1 METFMND
8 AIVIEGT
15 LLSFLLALCLT
26 WLMLN
31 GLFRVLPST
40 MQPEP
45 LRSHRLL
52 YGDIPLLAGQPE
64 ENRRNKA
71 A

>member
-1 METFMND
+1 METFLND

-40 MQPEP
+40 MRPRP
-45 LRSHRLL
+45 LRSH
-52 YGDIPLLAGQPE
+52 PLHGKLPFIAGQPQGHRQ
-64 ENRRNKA
+64 NTA